1 MSIEL
6 IKRILSSVI
15 LIPIIIYVIIEG
27 SIIFTFFLILCF
39 FILSYEWSMMIKSN
53 FLKTIGIIFLSISLF
68 TIYMI
73 RIDSQNSYWFLLL
86 TTIICI
92 STDTGGYIFG
102 KIFGGPKLTKLS
114 PNKTY
119 AGMIGSYILAIVTSY
134 ILFKFNFVEVD
145 YFKLILFTLII
156 STVSQIGDIFI
167 SFFKRKSRVK
177 DTGKII
183 PGHGGLLDRA
193 DGMIFAFRIS
203 YLIMFTELLK

>member
-193 DGMIFAFRIS
+193 DGMIFAFPIS

>member
-39 FILSYEWSMMIKSN
+39 FILSYEWSTMIKSN
-53 FLKTIGIIFLSISLF
+53 FLKIIGIIFLSISLY

-73 RIDSQNSYWFLLL
+73 RIDPQNNYGFLLL
-86 TTIICI
+86 TTVICI
-92 STDTGGYIFG
+92 STDIGGYIFG
-102 KIFGGPKLTKLS
+102 KIIGGPKLTKLS

-119 AGMIGSYILAIVTSY
+119 AGMIGSYILAIVTSF
-134 ILFKFNFVEVD
+134 ILFKFNFILVD
-145 YFKLILFTLII
+145 YSKLILFTLII

-167 SFFKRKSRVK
+167 SFFKRKSKVK

-193 DGMIFAFRIS
+193 DGMIFAFPMS

>member
-1 MSIEL
+1 
-6 IKRILSSVI
+6 
-15 LIPIIIYVIIEG
+15 
-27 SIIFTFFLILCF
+27 
-39 FILSYEWSMMIKSN
+39 
-53 FLKTIGIIFLSISLF
+53 
-68 TIYMI
+68 MI
-73 RIDSQNSYWFLLL
+73 RVDSQNSYWFLLL

-92 STDTGGYIFG
+92 STDIGGYIFG

-193 DGMIFAFRIS
+193 DGMIFAFPIS

>member
-1 MSIEL
+1 
-6 IKRILSSVI
+6 
-15 LIPIIIYVIIEG
+15 
-27 SIIFTFFLILCF
+27 
-39 FILSYEWSMMIKSN
+39 MIKSN

-167 SFFKRKSRVK
+167 SYFKRKSKVK

-193 DGMIFAFRIS
+193 DGMIFVFPIS
-203 YLIMFTELLK
+203 YLIMLTELV